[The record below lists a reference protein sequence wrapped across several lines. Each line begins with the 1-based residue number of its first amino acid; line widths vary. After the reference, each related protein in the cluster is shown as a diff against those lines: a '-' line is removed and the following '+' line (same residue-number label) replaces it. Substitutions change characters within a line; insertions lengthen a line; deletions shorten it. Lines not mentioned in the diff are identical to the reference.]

1 MHPEG
6 CSIYR
11 SAEAFAVRYAV
22 RRLDMRPYGRVIPPI
37 IPNLKG
43 DITMSNNI
51 IKGLGYAHMAIAA
64 KDFDKSLAFYK
75 ALGLTV
81 YTQWGTGDTRIALL
95 DMGDGTLV
103 ELFAKPAL
111 NTEKV
116 AGLEDGNPFL
126 HFAFSAQNV
135 DEAYRIAL
143 EAGATSVKAPCEVPL
158 DSHPLRLTLRVAFVK
173 GPSGEELEFFKTV
186 VKTI

>member
-1 MHPEG
+1 
-6 CSIYR
+6 
-11 SAEAFAVRYAV
+11 
-22 RRLDMRPYGRVIPPI
+22 
-37 IPNLKG
+37 
-43 DITMSNNI
+43 MSNNI

-64 KDFDKSLAFYK
+64 KDFDKSLAFYQ
-75 ALGLTV
+75 ALGLKV

-95 DMGDGTLV
+95 DMGDGSLI

-111 NTEKV
+111 NTAQI
-116 AGLEDGNPFL
+116 AGVTEGNPFL

-143 EAGATSVKAPCEVPL
+143 EAGATPLKPPYEVPL
-158 DSHPLRLTLRVAFVK
+158 DSHPLRLTLRVAFVI

>member
-1 MHPEG
+1 
-6 CSIYR
+6 
-11 SAEAFAVRYAV
+11 
-22 RRLDMRPYGRVIPPI
+22 
-37 IPNLKG
+37 
-43 DITMSNNI
+43 MSNNI

-64 KDFDKSLAFYK
+64 KDFDKSLAFYQ
-75 ALGLTV
+75 ALGLKV

-95 DMGDGTLV
+95 DMGDGSLI

-111 NTEKV
+111 NTAQI
-116 AGLEDGNPFL
+116 AGVTEGNPFL
-126 HFAFSAQNV
+126 HFAFSARNV

-143 EAGATSVKAPCEVPL
+143 EAGATPLKPPYEVPL
-158 DSHPLRLTLRVAFVK
+158 DSHPLRLTLRVAFVI

>member
-1 MHPEG
+1 
-6 CSIYR
+6 
-11 SAEAFAVRYAV
+11 
-22 RRLDMRPYGRVIPPI
+22 
-37 IPNLKG
+37 
-43 DITMSNNI
+43 MSNNV

-95 DMGDGTLV
+95 DMGDGSLV
-103 ELFAKPAL
+103 ELFAKPTL
-111 NTEKV
+111 NTDKV

-143 EAGATSVKAPCEVPL
+143 EAGATPVTPPTEM
-158 DSHPLRLTLRVAFVK
+158 PLRSRPVALTLRIAFVK

-186 VKTI
+186 IKTM

>member
-1 MHPEG
+1 M
-6 CSIYR
+6 
-11 SAEAFAVRYAV
+11 
-22 RRLDMRPYGRVIPPI
+22 GR
-37 IPNLKG
+37 KEY
-43 DITMSNNI
+43 DMSNDT

-64 KDFDKSLAFYK
+64 KDFDKSLAFYQ
-75 ALGLTV
+75 ALGLKV
-81 YTQWGTGDTRIALL
+81 YTQWGEGDTRIALL
-95 DMGDGTLV
+95 DMGDGSLI

-111 NTEKV
+111 NTAQI
-116 AGLEDGNPFL
+116 AGVTEGNPFL

-143 EAGATSVKAPCEVPL
+143 EAGATPLKPPYEVPL
-158 DSHPLRLTLRVAFVK
+158 DSHPLRLTLRVAFVI

>member
-1 MHPEG
+1 
-6 CSIYR
+6 
-11 SAEAFAVRYAV
+11 
-22 RRLDMRPYGRVIPPI
+22 
-37 IPNLKG
+37 
-43 DITMSNNI
+43 MSNDT

-64 KDFDKSLAFYK
+64 KDFDKSLAFYR

-81 YTQWGTGDTRIALL
+81 YTQWGEGDSRIALL
-95 DMGDGTLV
+95 DMGDGSLI
-103 ELFAKPAL
+103 ELFSKPTL
-111 NTEKV
+111 STDRV

-143 EAGATSVKAPCEVPL
+143 EAGATSVKPPYEAPL
-158 DSHPLRLTLRVAFVK
+158 DSHPLRLTLRVAFVR